1 MDNLKRWLWDH
12 AIVIG
17 SMLVIVGCL
26 ASLHFLKR
34 ETDGASAS
42 ATNCT
47 IDHSGVEPAADGNL
61 VVKKGTRIA
70 CDGVPGRGTA
80 YQVSN

>member
-1 MDNLKRWLWDH
+1 MENLKRWLRGH
-12 AIVIG
+12 ALAIASTVLG
-17 SMLVIVGCL
+17 LSLVAAFALVN
-26 ASLHFLKR
+26 R
-34 ETDGASAS
+34 EPVGASAV

-47 IDHSGVEPAADGNL
+47 IDRGGVEPAADGSMR
-61 VVKKGTRIA
+61 VKKGTQIA

>member
-1 MDNLKRWLWDH
+1 MENLKRWLWDH

-26 ASLHFLKR
+26 ASLHFLNR
-34 ETDGASAS
+34 ETEGASAV

-47 IDHSGVEPAADGNL
+47 IDRSGVEAAADGNM

-80 YQVSN
+80 YQVSK